1 MSTSQINRA
10 NKHSEQRQQRGLMQ
24 WRPAR
29 NAAFAKDEAK
39 YALRKMK
46 KKIGAGGLTGREPDV
61 ETET

>member
-1 MSTSQINRA
+1 MSSSQINKA
-10 NKHSEQRQQRGLMQ
+10 NKRSEQRQQRGMMQ

-39 YALRKMK
+39 FALRKIK
-46 KKIGAGGLTGREPDV
+46 KKIGAGDLTGREPDV